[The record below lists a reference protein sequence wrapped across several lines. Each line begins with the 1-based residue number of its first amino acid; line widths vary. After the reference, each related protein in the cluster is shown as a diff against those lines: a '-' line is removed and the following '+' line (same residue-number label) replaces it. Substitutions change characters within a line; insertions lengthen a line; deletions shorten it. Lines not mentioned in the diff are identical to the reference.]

1 MNIDKHLMTAVS
13 AEALG
18 LAIRRLREKADRKI
32 TQQELGDAAGYK
44 SGAAV
49 SISRIESGRS
59 RPTGERLGRIA
70 EGLGVTVEELVS
82 VASQVQDTVFAGAAT
97 AGTEPSGESLSN
109 KERIARVQQVVA
121 DRTEAATAAADS
133 FNSAV
138 NRARGEFFDPFCA
151 TGAAITGAPTVQA
164 PDSVDNTDEG
174 DAAAEARYRLRH
186 SSSVVAGALG
196 GAGAGVVAGAA
207 LGGAG
212 AYGAFTAAAAFGT
225 ASTGTAIGSLSG
237 VAATNATMAFL
248 GGGSLTAGG
257 AGVAG
262 GTMLLAG
269 IVAAPAAALAA
280 SGAFYMVRKGRK
292 KQAELEKEL
301 GPVETEIADSQ
312 RGFDA
317 MVRLMG
323 EATSIFDDIATHAS
337 RAHQRWSAQL
347 PPRPTRWEDMTDAQQ
362 TRYYDLINVAGAQLL
377 VSSVS
382 MRFTLLMSARGA
394 DLDVL
399 LHACDEQLSE
409 SRRVVD
415 ARV

>member
-1 MNIDKHLMTAVS
+1 M
-13 AEALG
+13 
-18 LAIRRLREKADRKI
+18 
-32 TQQELGDAAGYK
+32 
-44 SGAAV
+44 
-49 SISRIESGRS
+49 
-59 RPTGERLGRIA
+59 
-70 EGLGVTVEELVS
+70 TVEELVT
-82 VASQVQDTVFAGAAT
+82 VASQVQDTVFTEAAT
-97 AGTEPSGESLSN
+97 AVTEPSGESLSY

-138 NRARGEFFDPFCA
+138 NRARGEFFDPFPA
-151 TGAAITGAPTVQA
+151 TGAAIRRRPPVQA

-196 GAGAGVVAGAA
+196 GAGAGVAGAA

-280 SGAFYMVRKGRK
+280 GGAFYMVRRNRK

-301 GPVETEIADSQ
+301 GPVEKEIADSQ

-382 MRFTLLMSARGA
+382 MRFTLLMSGPR
-394 DLDVL
+394 
-399 LHACDEQLSE
+399 S
-409 SRRVVD
+409 
-415 ARV
+415 

>member
-1 MNIDKHLMTAVS
+1 MNIDKHLLTAVS

-70 EGLGVTVEELVS
+70 EGLGVTVEELVT
-82 VASQVQDTVFAGAAT
+82 VASQVQDTVFTEAAT
-97 AGTEPSGESLSN
+97 AGTEPSGESLSY

-151 TGAAITGAPTVQA
+151 TGAAISGAPTVQA

-196 GAGAGVVAGAA
+196 GAGAGVAGAA

-280 SGAFYMVRKGRK
+280 GGAFYMVRKNRK

-301 GPVETEIADSQ
+301 GPVEKEIADSQ

-394 DLDVL
+394 DLDAL